1 MKTQKKNTQRFA
13 LALIVLALTLI
24 TGVAKAD
31 TITTFNVSGTFMDP
45 SSGTFG
51 GTLVVDVTTGTVSSA
66 DITFPGLAD
75 LNQLNLSQSFAG
87 GWTLSLSNSTTDS
100 LILDFS
106 TTNPNSLVGFN
117 GGTIDGL
124 SVISGTTHHPLFS
137 ILGGTIAPATVPDT
151 GSTLGLL
158 SLSVVALLG
167 VTRLRFLQLAA

>member
-31 TITTFNVSGTFMDP
+31 TITTFDVFGTFSDP

-75 LNQLNLSQSFAG
+75 LNQLNLSQSFLG
-87 GWTLSLSNSTTDS
+87 GWTLSLSNSTMDS
-100 LILDFS
+100 LILDFT
-106 TTNPNSLVGFN
+106 TTNPSSLVGFN
-117 GGTIDGL
+117 GGTITGL
-124 SVISGTTHHPLFS
+124 VVISGTTHHPLFND
-137 ILGGTIAPATVPDT
+137 LGGTIAPATVPDQA
-151 GSTLGLL
+151 SSLPLLGLGVSGL
-158 SLSVVALLG
+158 LAL
-167 VTRLRFLQLAA
+167 RRRWKAA